1 MNFDTNIEVL
11 ARQEVSLV
19 RWQDA
24 AQGRTA
30 TETLEGL
37 SETLGQQR
45 NKSESFDSSHDGH
58 RKVFDV
64 GSAVSSDD
72 IEPRKLQ
79 LEASSRRARF
89 YKPSKS
95 VNTVL
100 PAAR

>member
-37 SETLGQQR
+37 SETLGQQS
-45 NKSESFDSSHDGH
+45 NKSKSFDSSHNGH
-58 RKVFDV
+58 GEVFDV
-64 GSAVSSDD
+64 GAAVS
-72 IEPRKLQ
+72 
-79 LEASSRRARF
+79 
-89 YKPSKS
+89 
-95 VNTVL
+95 
-100 PAAR
+100 